1 MNSFSYG
8 QWQMSIL
15 FDGQVGGKIYSR
27 SHALYNTG
35 GAITNSDDPLLDM
48 STLDVRR
55 TYNISYNA
63 NGEPVYDLVDKGGV
77 VGKGVMYDDQGN
89 IVQNNVKVPTR
100 DYFYAYYGNG
110 FNRDNVEAATY
121 DASYLKLRELRV
133 SYALTSEQ
141 AKKIGFSGLTVSLV
155 GRNLLL
161 FTNVPSIDPETYSIR
176 GGLFIPGYESTQ
188 MPSIRSFGISLNATL

>member
-1 MNSFSYG
+1 M
-8 QWQMSIL
+8 
-15 FDGQVGGKIYSR
+15 
-27 SHALYNTG
+27 
-35 GAITNSDDPLLDM
+35 
-48 STLDVRR
+48 
-55 TYNISYNA
+55 
-63 NGEPVYDLVDKGGV
+63 
-77 VGKGVMYDDQGN
+77 MYDDQGN
-89 IVQNNVKVPTR
+89 IVQNDVKVPTR